1 MNDSK
6 QRGPAMLRSGLVF
19 LAIVAGLYLV
29 SYAMDSGAT
38 RRALQTSMDIL
49 YDILPVLALVIA
61 MMTLTNYLLKP
72 KQVARHLGAGSGAK
86 GWLLASLA
94 GIVSHGPIYVWYPLL
109 QELQDK
115 GMRPGLSATFLYNR
129 AVKIPLLPV
138 MIYYFGVTYVAVLM
152 MTMVGASLAEGKLI
166 DLALTRPTT
175 TS

>member
-1 MNDSK
+1 M
-6 QRGPAMLRSGLVF
+6 MLRSGLVF

-29 SYAMDSGAT
+29 SYATDGGAT

-61 MMTLTNYLLKP
+61 MMALANYFLKP

-115 GMRPGLSATFLYNR
+115 GMRPGLTATFLYNR

-152 MTMVGASLAEGKLI
+152 ATMVGASLAEGKLI
-166 DLALTRPTT
+166 DLALTKA
-175 TS
+175 

>member
-1 MNDSK
+1 MSEK
-6 QRGPAMLRSGLVF
+6 GKRGRSMLRSGLVF

-29 SYAMDSGAT
+29 SYTADGNAT
-38 RRALQTSMDIL
+38 WRALQTSMDIL
-49 YDILPVLALVIA
+49 YDILPVLSLVIA
-61 MMTLTNYLLKP
+61 MMTLVNYLLKP
-72 KQVARHLGAGSGAK
+72 KQVAIHLGAGSGTK

-94 GIVSHGPIYVWYPLL
+94 GIVSHGPIYIWYPLL

-152 MTMVGASLAEGKLI
+152 ATMVGASLAEGKLI
-166 DLALTRPTT
+166 DLALTEA
-175 TS
+175 

>member
-1 MNDSK
+1 MK
-6 QRGPAMLRSGLVF
+6 GKRGRMVLRSGLVF
-19 LAIVAGLYLV
+19 LAIVIGLYIG
-29 SYAMDSGAT
+29 SYALDSTAT
-38 RRALQTSMDIL
+38 WQALQTSGSIL
-49 YDILPVLALVIA
+49 YGILPVLALVIA
-61 MMTLTNYLLKP
+61 MMVLVNYLLKP
-72 KQVARHLGAGSGAK
+72 KQVARHLGAKSGAK

-94 GIVSHGPIYVWYPLL
+94 GIISHGPIYVWYPLL

-152 MTMVGASLAEGKLI
+152 TAMMAASLLEGKLI
-166 DLALTRPTT
+166 DLALTKPGA